1 MNSLPKSDPSIILNG
16 LFIDE
21 VGKQSGT
28 YFMAISVI
36 QELLKIDKRYKLITT
51 EKFEWAAGRSIQVP
65 KFKKRYRFIFESFY
79 RNFYRKSLW
88 LHFDY
93 FLPYQIPGNKN
104 KNVVVIHDLLPL
116 DIPSAVPVL
125 KTKWY
130 RHQVKRALR
139 KSDSVITISEFCRK
153 RFNVHYP
160 ALSKNI
166 IVIPNPI
173 NIDRFSSTQDVE
185 NEIGQGDFF
194 ITISAPWPHKN
205 LRTLIKAVE
214 QTFNENRIPLVICGT
229 RSKLF
234 VDIEESQCYR
244 FLGFLS
250 DDELGKKIAH
260 AKLLIAPSLYEGFGM
275 TVYEGLAMGKFV
287 LASDLEVYDN
297 LPNLIKVKDPEFS
310 QSWESAIN
318 GFLDNPPEKL
328 QLNISHLHPKK
339 VAEKYN
345 EIIQKTEQSHI

>member
-1 MNSLPKSDPSIILNG
+1 MISLPRSDTAIILNG

-51 EKFEWAAGRSIQVP
+51 EKFEWAADRSIVVP
-65 KFKKRYRFIFESFY
+65 KFRKRYRFFFESLY
-79 RNFYRKSLW
+79 RNVYRQSVW

-93 FLPYQIPGNKN
+93 FLPYQIPGSKK
-104 KNVVVIHDLLPL
+104 KNVVIIHDLLPL
-116 DIPSAVPVL
+116 DIPKAVPVL
-125 KTKWY
+125 KAKWF

-139 KSDSVITISEFCRK
+139 KSDAVVTISEFCRK
-153 RFNVHYP
+153 RFHVHFP
-160 ALSKNI
+160 ALSNNI
-166 IVIPNPI
+166 TVIPNPI
-173 NIDRFSSTQDVE
+173 SIDRFATLPGIKNKNRE
-185 NEIGQGDFF
+185 GDFF

-214 QTFNENRIPLVICGT
+214 QTFDEKGIPLFICGT

-234 VDIEESQCYR
+234 VDLKESEAFR

-250 DDELGKKIAH
+250 DDELGRAISN

-310 QSWESAIN
+310 GSWESAIT

-328 QLNISHLHPKK
+328 HLNINHLHPKNI
-339 VAEKYN
+339 AEKYN
-345 EIIQKTEQSHI
+345 EIIQKIVQLHI